1 MIRIENMQGEITKMR
16 LLILVPAYNEED
28 VIGSTLKELLA
39 FDFIN
44 FNVEIDI
51 CVVDDGSTDKTSS
64 IAHEH
69 GVKVI
74 QLHSNLGVGGA
85 VRCGLQYALAKKYD
99 LLLQYDADGQHSP
112 TEIQK
117 MIIESGHVD
126 IVIGSRFTEKA
137 EYEMGILRSMMRLI
151 IAMLLWLACGRY
163 VKDPTSGFRLYN
175 ENAIKILARNYPTR
189 YLEDSVLTL
198 YIASHSKLRISEIS
212 VKMRSRLGG
221 QPSQSLSSLVQ
232 MSIMLIITL
241 IAGTNRKYRNL

>member
-1 MIRIENMQGEITKMR
+1 M
-16 LLILVPAYNEED
+16 
-28 VIGSTLKELLA
+28 
-39 FDFIN
+39 
-44 FNVEIDI
+44 
-51 CVVDDGSTDKTSS
+51 
-64 IAHEH
+64 
-69 GVKVI
+69 
-74 QLHSNLGVGGA
+74 
-85 VRCGLQYALAKKYD
+85 
-99 LLLQYDADGQHSP
+99 
-112 TEIQK
+112 
-117 MIIESGHVD
+117 D

-137 EYEMGILRSMMRLI
+137 EFEMGILRSMMRLI

-232 MSIMLIITL
+232 ISIMLIITL